1 MCWSDSRGHTT
12 CCILRRTCV
21 CVYIVYIYIYMYT
34 IYIIYVNSVL
44 HLGTCMKVCPPSA
57 RSGPKSGGSGRA
69 RRHRHACGVRTLP
82 RFGCRSEDTPTV
94 RTTGE
99 DTRSRPRPEKRKSR
113 RWGARVVWGNG
124 VVTVESLPV
133 WIHLGFHIGS
143 GATADRRKIRLHL
156 LLRKSSL
163 IQDA

>member
-1 MCWSDSRGHTT
+1 M
-12 CCILRRTCV
+12 
-21 CVYIVYIYIYMYT
+21 
-34 IYIIYVNSVL
+34 NSVL

-69 RRHRHACGVRTLP
+69 RRRRHACGVRTLP

-133 WIHLGFHIGS
+133 WIHLGFHKYIYIYYIYNLCVCVC
-143 GATADRRKIRLHL
+143 TAWQETSTKRQTILFLPAALCGVARSDLLWQRDRGKKTSVRML
-156 LLRKSSL
+156 LL
-163 IQDA
+163 